1 MRETLSDSPSS
12 AWQKAG
18 ARLKSFQWRLRPMGA
33 RGGKLDVEI
42 ESWKGFRYALRRDDR
57 EAWDRMVQEVRE
69 RFGDAVERSGK
80 AFATEPVF
88 MALLLA
94 QQKMIE
100 RLMMELQAGGADVS
114 AISETSVPL
123 GAGDG

>member
-1 MRETLSDSPSS
+1 
-12 AWQKAG
+12 
-18 ARLKSFQWRLRPMGA
+18 MGA

-42 ESWKGFRYALRRDDR
+42 EAWEGFRYALRRDDM

-80 AFATEPVF
+80 TFATEPFF

-100 RLMMELQAGGADVS
+100 HLMMALQAGGVEVS

-123 GAGDG
+123 DARDG